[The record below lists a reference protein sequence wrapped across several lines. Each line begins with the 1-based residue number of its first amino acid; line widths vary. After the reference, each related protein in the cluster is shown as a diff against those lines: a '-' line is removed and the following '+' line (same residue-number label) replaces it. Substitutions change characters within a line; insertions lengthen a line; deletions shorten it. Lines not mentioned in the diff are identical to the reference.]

1 MKVIEINDGKDTLL
15 SVPKPPSYLSNS
27 AKKHYL
33 QMGAILAKNSRL
45 KELYLDALVVYSEA
59 MAQYQFA
66 LQEIKD
72 KNSEDFGSG
81 FVQTFRT
88 GAQNVSVYVTLKND
102 AQDTLFKCFK
112 IFGLDPKSEKE
123 LKSTVDPDQTNL
135 FEQFMNS
142 KNG

>member
-1 MKVIEINDGKDTLL
+1 MKVIEINHGKDTLL

-123 LKSTVDPDQTNL
+123 LKATIDPDQTNL

>member
-1 MKVIEINDGKDTLL
+1 MKVIEINQGKDTLL
-15 SVPKPPSYLSNS
+15 AVPKPPSYLSTA
-27 AKKHYL
+27 AKKHYS

-72 KNSEDFGSG
+72 KNSDEYGSG

-123 LKSTVDPDQTNL
+123 LKSTIDPDQTNL
-135 FEQFMNS
+135 FEQFMNA

>member
-1 MKVIEINDGKDTLL
+1 MKVIEINQGKDTLL
-15 SVPKPPSYLSNS
+15 AAPKPPSYLSTA

-66 LQEIKD
+66 LQEIKY
-72 KNSEDFGSG
+72 KNSDEYGSG

-123 LKSTVDPDQTNL
+123 LKSTIDPDQTNL
-135 FEQFMNS
+135 FEQFMNA